1 MKDQYVGDI
10 GDYGKYG
17 LLCFL
22 ASKDIKIG
30 VNWYLTKN
38 DDTSDGKFTKY
49 LTEDKNK
56 AYREYDRNLFDQLE
70 PIVKKGKDKSIADI
84 EKAGIIPNA
93 VFYHK
98 ELRSSDITN
107 AQLRKKIRDDWHSNA
122 LEMLADK
129 SIELIFADPDNG
141 TLNPY
146 TKPSIA
152 NGEKYTT
159 LEELKAYYNE
169 GKDVVYYCHRARRN
183 DAKWA
188 EKKKELEQVCQGV
201 KIIVLTFHR
210 GTQRS
215 YIFGI
220 HPERYNNYDKLINE
234 FLKTDWGKTDI
245 EPKKIPLF
253 TKE

>member
-1 MKDQYVGDI
+1 MKNQYVGDI

-17 LLCFL
+17 LLRFL
-22 ASKDIKIG
+22 AGKGINIG
-30 VNWYLTKN
+30 VNWYLTK
-38 DDTSDGKFTKY
+38 DDGSKDGKFKDY
-49 LTEDKNK
+49 LSKDEFGC
-56 AYREYDRNLFDQLE
+56 YDNELFKMLKTCKC
-70 PIVKKGKDKSIADI
+70 VKDI
-84 EKAGIIPNA
+84 ERKQIIPNA
-93 VFYHK
+93 VFFSDTLNTSSAEGRK
-98 ELRSSDITN
+98 E
-107 AQLRKKIRDDWHSNA
+107 RKAIRDEWHKKA
-122 LEMLADK
+122 MKKLCTDGAD
-129 SIELIFADPDNG
+129 LIFADPDNG

-220 HPERYNNYDKLINE
+220 HPERYKNYDKLINE